1 MDTTTR
7 VLLWSKSQNC
17 FHIELMAHLLNKNLC
32 AFVNE
37 KSLND
42 YHLIGFG
49 SDDEVR
55 QMADRLRPVLTRRD
69 EQRAQQQAH
78 QPT

>member
-1 MDTTTR
+1 MSNTTR
-7 VLLWSKSQNC
+7 ALLWSKRQNC
-17 FHIELMAHLLNKNLC
+17 FHIEPMSQLMHKNLT
-32 AFVNE
+32 AFVHE

-49 SDDEVR
+49 TDEEVR
-55 QMADRLRPVLTRRD
+55 QMADRLRPTLHERD
-69 EQRAQQQAH
+69 ERNQVTHH